1 MKSTR
6 LLRLIAD
13 AIAFTVLYVVGL
25 WLVVS
30 QGWLSH
36 GTHLLQAQFA
46 ALGFSDRE
54 SAGLA
59 ADLGGALLQ
68 ALTLGVA
75 IFALGAFFRAW
86 DQHRKRVM
94 VARQAMS
101 DYVRVLNTL
110 TKLRKRIETPPYQGH
125 EYLRH
130 LLNELDRNVSRFQ
143 GRSTEF
149 AGAVSVGAFRHFEN
163 VSNTMDNLLAFVD
176 KVRNWNDGLNR
187 DGPTHF
193 WIDQALP
200 TETLGHDK
208 KVDTFLFM
216 HRELMLFFSKLEV
229 LPRKRNRNVINKA
242 AEEFQEAREEFLK
255 VRSAS

>member
-30 QGWLSH
+30 QGWLSQ

-46 ALGFSDRE
+46 ALG
-54 SAGLA
+54 
-59 ADLGGALLQ
+59 
-68 ALTLGVA
+68 
-75 IFALGAFFRAW
+75 
-86 DQHRKRVM
+86 
-94 VARQAMS
+94 
-101 DYVRVLNTL
+101 
-110 TKLRKRIETPPYQGH
+110 
-125 EYLRH
+125 
-130 LLNELDRNVSRFQ
+130 
-143 GRSTEF
+143 
-149 AGAVSVGAFRHFEN
+149 FRHFEN

-187 DGPTHF
+187 DGVTHF

-200 TETLGHDK
+200 TETLGEDK

-216 HRELMLFFSKLEV
+216 HRELMLYFSKLEV
-229 LPRKRNRNVINKA
+229 LPRKKNRNVINKA
-242 AEEFQEAREEFLK
+242 AEEFQEARGEFLK

>member
-163 VSNTMDNLLAFVD
+163 VSNTMDNLLA
-176 KVRNWNDGLNR
+176 
-187 DGPTHF
+187 
-193 WIDQALP
+193 LP